1 MPGKRNPTIA
11 EVMVQA
17 AMQVAGNHVTVTMAG
32 ASGSF
37 ELNVA
42 KPVLIYNVLQS
53 VRVLADSARV
63 FAQRLVQG
71 LVPNHDQL
79 ARNLDSPLLAVTALN
94 PVLGYDRAA
103 QITTHAVAQ
112 GISPREAAIALGFL
126 SGEEFDRLV
135 NPMRLAKGNP

>member
-11 EVMVQA
+11 EVVAQA

-53 VRVLADSARV
+53 IRVLADGARV
-63 FAQRLVQG
+63 FALRLVQG
-71 LVPNHDQL
+71 LAVNPERL
-79 ARNLDSPLLAVTALN
+79 ASNLDNPLLAVTALN

-103 QITTHAVAQ
+103 QITRLAQAQ
-112 GISPREAAIALGFL
+112 GISPREAAIALGLL
-126 SGEEFDRLV
+126 SGEAFDQLV
-135 NPMRLAKGNP
+135 DPMRLAKGHQ